1 MHEDPEY
8 QKLSLQQKKTHEIR
22 EAKRRENQVSKVDVQ
37 ILIDQFKSDGV
48 NDPTEILTRILS
60 KQGGYSD
67 QVAAVIDSLTDEN
80 IAKLKANGFSNNQIK
95 VL

>member
-60 KQGGYSD
+60 K
-67 QVAAVIDSLTDEN
+67 
-80 IAKLKANGFSNNQIK
+80 
-95 VL
+95 